1 MGLAREAV
9 DVVEVHREHPLP
21 DAAEPSG
28 IVVTGSPAL
37 VTDREPWSE
46 RTAAWLRQVVE
57 AGTPLLGICYGH
69 QLLAH
74 ALGGRVEQS
83 PRGREIG
90 TVALDV
96 SEQAADDALLQ
107 VLSNGDLAHASHV
120 QSVTELPPGAR
131 LLASTRLD
139 PNHAFAVGDR
149 AFGVQFHPEFDAD
162 VIRGYLEGRRE
173 IIAAEGLDFDAL
185 HGAVREAPCGPTLL
199 RRFAAL
205 L

>member
-1 MGLAREAV
+1 MTRVLIVKTGETLPAIRERRGDFEDWIAAGMGLAREAV

-90 TVALDV
+90 PSRSMYRSRRPTMHCCTCCRTATW
-96 SEQAADDALLQ
+96 
-107 VLSNGDLAHASHV
+107 H
-120 QSVTELPPGAR
+120 
-131 LLASTRLD
+131 TRATCS
-139 PNHAFAVGDR
+139 P
-149 AFGVQFHPEFDAD
+149 
-162 VIRGYLEGRRE
+162 
-173 IIAAEGLDFDAL
+173 
-185 HGAVREAPCGPTLL
+185 
-199 RRFAAL
+199 
-205 L
+205 